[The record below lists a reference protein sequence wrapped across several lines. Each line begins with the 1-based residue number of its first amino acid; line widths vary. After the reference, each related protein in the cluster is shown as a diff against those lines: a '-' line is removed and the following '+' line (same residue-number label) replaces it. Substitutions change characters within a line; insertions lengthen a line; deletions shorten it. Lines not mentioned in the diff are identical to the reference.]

1 VAPVPLPVDHH
12 AVGHCVVSFG
22 SGSQQA
28 IFLADAVLD
37 RLQLTHP
44 TWVSAVDMMPDET
57 VATRTRL
64 LDDAARDGSLV
75 LAYHVAGLG
84 QVERHNA
91 GYLLTDRK
99 IDGHRI

>member
-1 VAPVPLPVDHH
+1 
-12 AVGHCVVSFG
+12 
-22 SGSQQA
+22 
-28 IFLADAVLD
+28 
-37 RLQLTHP
+37 
-44 TWVSAVDMMPDET
+44 MMPDET

-84 QVERHNA
+84 QVERHN
-91 GYLLTDRK
+91 GSYRLTDRK